1 MLAGKGPKH
10 GFYQGVPAWRT
21 VRKTQS
27 GEEIQP
33 LLQHQIAS
41 FGFHLFRQ
49 RRTADIIEVQ
59 LLAVLRLEQPLQAVQ
74 VVSVLLLL
82 CGIQPQLVQNLIFN
96 VFHVGSGRQFLFG
109 AVLQNTGGIIHI
121 IGAERL
127 GTSAEQTG

>member
-1 MLAGKGPKH
+1 M
-10 GFYQGVPAWRT
+10 
-21 VRKTQS
+21 
-27 GEEIQP
+27 
-33 LLQHQIAS
+33 LQHQIAS

-96 VFHVGSGRQFLFG
+96 VSTLVADASFCLAQYCKIPAALFI
-109 AVLQNTGGIIHI
+109 L
-121 IGAERL
+121 
-127 GTSAEQTG
+127 SALSDWHLC

>member
-1 MLAGKGPKH
+1 MAH
-10 GFYQGVPAWRT
+10 GQ
-21 VRKTQS
+21 KTQS